1 MSHPLADPPCSLL
14 LRSREAELRRK
25 KAELRETMAEMERKH
40 AAAVSKA
47 NNDHDRYLSSL
58 RDSFQQNMV
67 ELKARYDAR
76 LAKLRTD
83 LELQRKVETHEVE
96 ERKNQHIADLVAN
109 HETQFA
115 KMKAFYNE
123 ITRRNLQTITD
134 LKAKID
140 DMNEKQVANQA
151 LMVDIAEENKTLADP
166 LTVATAEVQSLR
178 ADLRDASKD
187 RLALRNAKARIKKL
201 DDDIAE
207 LQRSISKME
216 GSFARVE
223 RERDELTDK
232 FQATVS
238 AMQLKADERNE
249 ALESKLDAVQDEF
262 DEKSAQLQEVLTAA
276 SLDPAVIGMVSS
288 RLDAILDARNRIIK
302 ELQHQ
307 VARVTKSHNDALRVF
322 EAKLRDMGVDTG
334 DLPFVPLPTTT
345 TVAPAGLVAAPR
357 FKAKRHMGGAAV
369 GM

>member
-1 MSHPLADPPCSLL
+1 MI
-14 LRSREAELRRK
+14 
-25 KAELRETMAEMERKH
+25 
-40 AAAVSKA
+40 
-47 NNDHDRYLSSL
+47 
-58 RDSFQQNMV
+58 

-76 LAKLRTD
+76 LAKLRRD
-83 LELQRKVETHEVE
+83 LQLQRKVETHEVE

-109 HETQFA
+109 HESQFS

-187 RLALRNAKARIKKL
+187 RLALRNAKARIHKL
-201 DDDIAE
+201 DDDIAG
-207 LQRSISKME
+207 LQRSISNME
-216 GSFARVE
+216 GGFTRVE
-223 RERDELTDK
+223 SERDELTEK

-238 AMQLKADERNE
+238 AMQVKADQRNE
-249 ALESKLDAVQDEF
+249 ALESKLDGVQDEF

-345 TVAPAGLVAAPR
+345 TMAPAGLVAAPR
-357 FKAKRHMGGAAV
+357 FKAKRQMGGGVSAS
-369 GM
+369 